1 MPQPVPRIMLS
12 AAGSGAGKTTMT
24 AALLSAL
31 CSRGL
36 QVQGWKCGP
45 DYIDPMFHSHITGR
59 PAYHADPFFL
69 SEQPMA
75 ELVSRVSADADCA
88 VFEGAMGFY
97 DGIGQTD
104 QASAYTVSQW
114 LKIPVLLVV
123 NPKGM
128 GCSAAAL
135 CHGFQTFRTPNSICG
150 ILLNDIRSGMYNYYR
165 ELLERETGLP
175 VLGYLPHLPE
185 VQLESRHLG
194 LMTAGEVEQLD
205 EKIRLLGKTA
215 AETLE
220 LSRIL
225 ELAKTAPPLPD
236 VPQYTAKPKSFRLGV
251 AQDKAFCFTYAEN
264 LELLE
269 QCGAELVY
277 FSPLTDAKLPE
288 NLDGLYFC
296 GGYPELYLPRLSG
309 NTAFLESLRRLAG
322 TGIPILGEC
331 GGFLYLQRSMTG
343 KDGKSYPLAGLL
355 PGTSRL
361 GERLCR
367 FGYVTLTAQQDTI
380 LGKAGTKIRAHEF
393 HYADSTENGS
403 AFLAQRPNGRTW
415 QAVQTKAQII
425 AGFPHL
431 YFPSNPEV
439 PQHFADACKAY
450 RKERLSC

>member
-104 QASAYTVSQW
+104 QASAYTVSQR

-175 VLGYLPHLPE
+175 VLGYLPQLPQ

-205 EKIRLLGKTA
+205 EKIHLLGDLGSEKLTDYYNLCDVFCMPSYFEA
-215 AETLE
+215 YGLVFAEALTYGLPCIGRDKFAMSE
-220 LSRIL
+220 FIEDGCTGRLISGEDAE
-225 ELAKTAPPLPD
+225 ELALD
-236 VPQYTAKPKSFRLGV
+236 LWEVLQDPKYREEVERRREWYLREYSWDKV
-251 AQDKAFCFTYAEN
+251 AQRICSVMEKNERDKDQYR
-264 LELLE
+264 
-269 QCGAELVY
+269 
-277 FSPLTDAKLPE
+277 S
-288 NLDGLYFC
+288 
-296 GGYPELYLPRLSG
+296 
-309 NTAFLESLRRLAG
+309 AG
-322 TGIPILGEC
+322 
-331 GGFLYLQRSMTG
+331 
-343 KDGKSYPLAGLL
+343 
-355 PGTSRL
+355 
-361 GERLCR
+361 
-367 FGYVTLTAQQDTI
+367 V
-380 LGKAGTKIRAHEF
+380 
-393 HYADSTENGS
+393 
-403 AFLAQRPNGRTW
+403 
-415 QAVQTKAQII
+415 
-425 AGFPHL
+425 
-431 YFPSNPEV
+431 
-439 PQHFADACKAY
+439 
-450 RKERLSC
+450 

>member
-205 EKIRLLGKTA
+205 EKIRLLGETA

-225 ELAKTAPPLPD
+225 ELAKTAPP
-236 VPQYTAKPKSFRLGV
+236 
-251 AQDKAFCFTYAEN
+251 
-264 LELLE
+264 
-269 QCGAELVY
+269 
-277 FSPLTDAKLPE
+277 
-288 NLDGLYFC
+288 
-296 GGYPELYLPRLSG
+296 LPRLSG

>member
-205 EKIRLLGKTA
+205 EKIRLLGETA

-331 GGFLYLQRSMTG
+331 GGFLYLQRYMTG

-355 PGTSRL
+355 P
-361 GERLCR
+361 
-367 FGYVTLTAQQDTI
+367 
-380 LGKAGTKIRAHEF
+380 
-393 HYADSTENGS
+393 
-403 AFLAQRPNGRTW
+403 
-415 QAVQTKAQII
+415 
-425 AGFPHL
+425 
-431 YFPSNPEV
+431 
-439 PQHFADACKAY
+439 
-450 RKERLSC
+450 

>member
-165 ELLERETGLP
+165 ELLEREKGLP
-175 VLGYLPHLPE
+175 VLG
-185 VQLESRHLG
+185 
-194 LMTAGEVEQLD
+194 
-205 EKIRLLGKTA
+205 
-215 AETLE
+215 
-220 LSRIL
+220 
-225 ELAKTAPPLPD
+225 
-236 VPQYTAKPKSFRLGV
+236 
-251 AQDKAFCFTYAEN
+251 
-264 LELLE
+264 
-269 QCGAELVY
+269 
-277 FSPLTDAKLPE
+277 
-288 NLDGLYFC
+288 
-296 GGYPELYLPRLSG
+296 
-309 NTAFLESLRRLAG
+309 
-322 TGIPILGEC
+322 
-331 GGFLYLQRSMTG
+331 
-343 KDGKSYPLAGLL
+343 
-355 PGTSRL
+355 
-361 GERLCR
+361 
-367 FGYVTLTAQQDTI
+367 
-380 LGKAGTKIRAHEF
+380 
-393 HYADSTENGS
+393 
-403 AFLAQRPNGRTW
+403 
-415 QAVQTKAQII
+415 
-425 AGFPHL
+425 
-431 YFPSNPEV
+431 
-439 PQHFADACKAY
+439 
-450 RKERLSC
+450 

>member
-135 CHGFQTFRTPNSICG
+135 CHGFQTFCSTIS
-150 ILLNDIRSGMYNYYR
+150 
-165 ELLERETGLP
+165 
-175 VLGYLPHLPE
+175 
-185 VQLESRHLG
+185 
-194 LMTAGEVEQLD
+194 
-205 EKIRLLGKTA
+205 A
-215 AETLE
+215 AECT
-220 LSRIL
+220 II
-225 ELAKTAPPLPD
+225 T
-236 VPQYTAKPKSFRLGV
+236 
-251 AQDKAFCFTYAEN
+251 
-264 LELLE
+264 
-269 QCGAELVY
+269 
-277 FSPLTDAKLPE
+277 
-288 NLDGLYFC
+288 
-296 GGYPELYLPRLSG
+296 G
-309 NTAFLESLRRLAG
+309 N
-322 TGIPILGEC
+322 C
-331 GGFLYLQRSMTG
+331 W
-343 KDGKSYPLAGLL
+343 
-355 PGTSRL
+355 
-361 GERLCR
+361 
-367 FGYVTLTAQQDTI
+367 
-380 LGKAGTKIRAHEF
+380 
-393 HYADSTENGS
+393 
-403 AFLAQRPNGRTW
+403 NGRPDSLCW
-415 QAVQTKAQII
+415 AICLICRKCSWKAVIW
-425 AGFPHL
+425 
-431 YFPSNPEV
+431 
-439 PQHFADACKAY
+439 D
-450 RKERLSC
+450 

>member
-69 SEQPMA
+69 SDQPLA

-175 VLGYLPHLPE
+175 VLGYLPHQPE
-185 VQLESRHLG
+185 VQLERRHLG
-194 LMTAGEVEQLD
+194 QMTAGAVEQLD
-205 EKIRLLGKTA
+205 EKIRLLGETA

-236 VPQYTAKPKSFRLGV
+236 VPQYTANPKSFRLGV
-251 AQDKAFCFTYAEN
+251 AQDKAFCFTYAET
-264 LELLE
+264 LDALRDA
-269 QCGAELVY
+269 GAELVL
-277 FSPLTDAKLPE
+277 FSPVQDAVLPE
-288 NLDGLYFC
+288 NIGGLYLP
-296 GGYPELYLPRLSG
+296 GGYPELLARELSDNTSLLREIKQKIEFGLP
-309 NTAFLESLRRLAG
+309 TAA
-322 TGIPILGEC
+322 EC
-331 GGFLYLQRSMTG
+331 GGFLYLGQS
-343 KDGKSYPLAGLL
+343 
-355 PGTSRL
+355 
-361 GERLCR
+361 
-367 FGYVTLTAQQDTI
+367 LT
-380 LGKAGTKIRAHEF
+380 
-393 HYADSTENGS
+393 
-403 AFLAQRPNGRTW
+403 
-415 QAVQTKAQII
+415 
-425 AGFPHL
+425 
-431 YFPSNPEV
+431 
-439 PQHFADACKAY
+439 DA
-450 RKERLSC
+450 

>member
-104 QASAYTVSQW
+104 QASAYTVSQR

-205 EKIRLLGKTA
+205 EKIHLLGDLGSEKLTDYYNLCDVFCMPSYFEA
-215 AETLE
+215 YGLVFAEALTYGLPCIDRDKFAMSE
-220 LSRIL
+220 FIEDGCTGRLISGEDAE
-225 ELAKTAPPLPD
+225 ELALD
-236 VPQYTAKPKSFRLGV
+236 LWEVLQDPKYREEVERRREWYLREYSWDKV
-251 AQDKAFCFTYAEN
+251 AQRICSVMEKNERDKDQYR
-264 LELLE
+264 
-269 QCGAELVY
+269 
-277 FSPLTDAKLPE
+277 S
-288 NLDGLYFC
+288 
-296 GGYPELYLPRLSG
+296 
-309 NTAFLESLRRLAG
+309 AG
-322 TGIPILGEC
+322 
-331 GGFLYLQRSMTG
+331 
-343 KDGKSYPLAGLL
+343 
-355 PGTSRL
+355 
-361 GERLCR
+361 
-367 FGYVTLTAQQDTI
+367 V
-380 LGKAGTKIRAHEF
+380 
-393 HYADSTENGS
+393 
-403 AFLAQRPNGRTW
+403 
-415 QAVQTKAQII
+415 
-425 AGFPHL
+425 
-431 YFPSNPEV
+431 
-439 PQHFADACKAY
+439 
-450 RKERLSC
+450 

>member
-135 CHGFQTFRTPNSICG
+135 CHGFQTC
-150 ILLNDIRSGMYNYYR
+150 LL
-165 ELLERETGLP
+165 
-175 VLGYLPHLPE
+175 
-185 VQLESRHLG
+185 
-194 LMTAGEVEQLD
+194 
-205 EKIRLLGKTA
+205 
-215 AETLE
+215 
-220 LSRIL
+220 
-225 ELAKTAPPLPD
+225 
-236 VPQYTAKPKSFRLGV
+236 YT
-251 AQDKAFCFTYAEN
+251 
-264 LELLE
+264 
-269 QCGAELVY
+269 
-277 FSPLTDAKLPE
+277 SPS
-288 NLDGLYFC
+288 
-296 GGYPELYLPRLSG
+296 PR
-309 NTAFLESLRRLAG
+309 
-322 TGIPILGEC
+322 
-331 GGFLYLQRSMTG
+331 
-343 KDGKSYPLAGLL
+343 D
-355 PGTSRL
+355 
-361 GERLCR
+361 
-367 FGYVTLTAQQDTI
+367 
-380 LGKAGTKIRAHEF
+380 
-393 HYADSTENGS
+393 
-403 AFLAQRPNGRTW
+403 
-415 QAVQTKAQII
+415 
-425 AGFPHL
+425 
-431 YFPSNPEV
+431 
-439 PQHFADACKAY
+439 
-450 RKERLSC
+450 

>member
-104 QASAYTVSQW
+104 QASAYTVSQR

-194 LMTAGEVEQLD
+194 LMTAGEVEQL
-205 EKIRLLGKTA
+205 
-215 AETLE
+215 
-220 LSRIL
+220 
-225 ELAKTAPPLPD
+225 
-236 VPQYTAKPKSFRLGV
+236 
-251 AQDKAFCFTYAEN
+251 
-264 LELLE
+264 
-269 QCGAELVY
+269 
-277 FSPLTDAKLPE
+277 
-288 NLDGLYFC
+288 
-296 GGYPELYLPRLSG
+296 
-309 NTAFLESLRRLAG
+309 
-322 TGIPILGEC
+322 
-331 GGFLYLQRSMTG
+331 
-343 KDGKSYPLAGLL
+343 
-355 PGTSRL
+355 
-361 GERLCR
+361 
-367 FGYVTLTAQQDTI
+367 
-380 LGKAGTKIRAHEF
+380 
-393 HYADSTENGS
+393 ADRE
-403 AFLAQRPNGRTW
+403 
-415 QAVQTKAQII
+415 
-425 AGFPHL
+425 
-431 YFPSNPEV
+431 
-439 PQHFADACKAY
+439 
-450 RKERLSC
+450 

>member
-205 EKIRLLGKTA
+205 EKIRLLGETA

-251 AQDKAFCFTYAEN
+251 AQDKAFCFTYAE
-264 LELLE
+264 
-269 QCGAELVY
+269 
-277 FSPLTDAKLPE
+277 K
-288 NLDGLYFC
+288 LDGLYFC
-296 GGYPELYLPRLSG
+296 GGYPELYLPRLRTG
-309 NTAFLESLRRLAG
+309 IFLTADRRKAAGKPGRFVFLRRLS
-322 TGIPILGEC
+322 GIVP
-331 GGFLYLQRSMTG
+331 
-343 KDGKSYPLAGLL
+343 
-355 PGTSRL
+355 
-361 GERLCR
+361 
-367 FGYVTLTAQQDTI
+367 AQ
-380 LGKAGTKIRAHEF
+380 
-393 HYADSTENGS
+393 
-403 AFLAQRPNGRTW
+403 AQRQYCLFGEPAAARRHWYPDSGRVRRIPVPAAVYDRKRRQVLPAGWTSAGNIPSGRTPLPFW
-415 QAVQTKAQII
+415 LCDADGT
-425 AGFPHL
+425 AGHDPGQGRNE
-431 YFPSNPEV
+431 NPG
-439 PQHFADACKAY
+439 A
-450 RKERLSC
+450 